1 MAKFSASNA
10 CAAAQ
15 TLFRRKHPLI
25 PLYYAEK
32 LLHIRAAILRKR
44 YQIVDIYYKG
54 VGIICGFPSEEMA
67 EVFKEDES
75 RRGYESPAQ
84 SEDCIGS

>member
-15 TLFRRKHPLI
+15 TLFRGKHPLI

-32 LLHIRAAILRKR
+32 LLHIRAAISRKR
-44 YQIVDIYYKG
+44 YQIVDNYYWD
-54 VGIICGFPSEEMA
+54 VGIICGFFPEEMA

-75 RRGYESPAQ
+75 RREYENPAQ
-84 SEDCIGS
+84 SKDCIGS